1 MNENFNVQIFNSPEF
16 GEIRTAGTCEEPLF
30 CLADLCRALGLNTNK
45 VAQRL
50 GNGVLSKYPIVD
62 SVGRQ
67 QLANFINE
75 DGLYDAIFDSRKP
88 EAKKFRKWVTNDILP
103 SIRKTGGY
111 IAAKDDDS
119 PEELMAKALLV
130 AQNTI
135 ARKEERLKQL
145 KEDNERKQH
154 VIEQKE
160 EEINEMKPHAEY
172 AKQILASPSTVKVTQ
187 IAQDYGMSAQK
198 FNSILSEY
206 GVQYK
211 MGNQWILKSKYKD
224 KGYVHSKSFSIHS
237 EGKPD
242 KVMMNTEW
250 TQKCR
255 LFLYEL
261 LKREGVVP
269 MIEKNYFVKP

>member
-16 GEIRTAGTCEEPLF
+16 GEIRTAGTSEEPLF
-30 CLADLCRALGLNTNK
+30 CAKDVATALGYIDTSDAIARHCKSSKK
-45 VAQRL
+45 VFHPHK
-50 GNGVLSKYPIVD
+50 NGIGGVSVLY
-62 SVGRQ
+62 
-67 QLANFINE
+67 INE
-75 DGLYDAIFDSRKP
+75 RDVYRLIMRSNLQNAERFQD
-88 EAKKFRKWVTNDILP
+88 WVCDEILP

-111 IAAKDDDS
+111 IAAKEDDS

-145 KEDNERKQH
+145 KEDNERQQH

-172 AKQILASPSTVKVTQ
+172 AKQILTSPSTVKVTQ

-250 TQKCR
+250 TQKGR

-269 MIEKNYFVKP
+269 MIEKGLFC

>member
-1 MNENFNVQIFNSPEF
+1 MNIITLRKESDTN
-16 GEIRTAGTCEEPLF
+16 EIREYFNAI
-30 CLADLCRALGLNTNK
+30 LAL
-45 VAQRL
+45 
-50 GNGVLSKYPIVD
+50 
-62 SVGRQ
+62 
-67 QLANFINE
+67 
-75 DGLYDAIFDSRKP
+75 SRKSNEFP
-88 EAKKFRKWVTNDILP
+88 VNLDDVWPLVYGQKSDAVSALKKNFMEGIDYQFLRQNPQNSHSGRPI
-103 SIRKTGGY
+103 
-111 IAAKDDDS
+111 DS
-119 PEELMAKALLV
+119 YYLSLSCMEFF
-130 AQNTI
+130 I
-135 ARKEERLKQL
+135 ARKVREVFNVYREVFHKVANRELSRKELALMVIQEEEEKERLLLENTSL
-145 KEDNERKQH
+145 KEDNERQQH

-250 TQKCR
+250 TQKGR

-269 MIEKNYFVKP
+269 MIEKGLFC